1 VAIDLVRRGATV
13 VAASDSDGGVFSG
26 DGLDVARAIQAH
38 DSGGISGYDGKHE
51 PIDNEQLLALDVD
64 VLIPAAL
71 EGQIHAGNARD
82 VQAALLVEGA
92 NGPVTPAAEVLL
104 EERGVVVVPDI
115 LANAGGVTVSYFEW
129 VQNAQRMRWTKEAVR
144 SQLESV
150 MNQALDEVV
159 RVAAEASVPYRL
171 AAFMVALK
179 RVARATEL
187 RGL

>member
-1 VAIDLVRRGATV
+1 
-13 VAASDSDGGVFSG
+13 
-26 DGLDVARAIQAH
+26 
-38 DSGGISGYDGKHE
+38 
-51 PIDNEQLLALDVD
+51 VD

-71 EGQIHAGNARD
+71 EGQIYAGNARD